1 MSKVNIDTEK
11 AKSLL
16 IENRYTCVLC
26 LDGRE
31 YHSTK
36 RGVRPLLDFL
46 ESGESFDGFS
56 AADKTV
62 GAGAAHL
69 YVLLGVKSLFA
80 SIISKEGKRILR
92 ENGIAVFYDTEVPFI
107 INRSRDGM
115 CPIERAVSGVSASSD
130 ALAIIKKTLKELE
143 NKG

>member
-1 MSKVNIDTEK
+1 MSVMNRDTEK

-16 IENRYTCVLC
+16 TENQYTCVLC

-31 YHSTK
+31 YHSTE

-46 ESGESFDGFS
+46 DLGESFCGFS

-80 SIISKEGKRILR
+80 SIISKEGKRILE
-92 ENGIAVFYDTEVPFI
+92 ENGIDVFYDTEVSFI
-107 INRSRDGM
+107 INRAQTGM
-115 CPIERAVSGVSASSD
+115 CPIESAVFGVNDSKK
-130 ALAIIKKTLKELE
+130 ALEIIRKTLKELAE
-143 NKG
+143 KA